1 MQFDPNST
9 PPCYKTQD
17 EDVVIQQD
25 DEIRIKIVGLR
36 VDATDIVSHYC
47 TLKKHQIFINF
58 FLSLLLEHL
67 WMTTWVWSVDLFQ
80 AMFSLSQYDSC
91 VGASRL
97 NITRE
102 GM

>member
-36 VDATDIVSHYC
+36 VDATDIVS
-47 TLKKHQIFINF
+47 
-58 FLSLLLEHL
+58 
-67 WMTTWVWSVDLFQ
+67 
-80 AMFSLSQYDSC
+80 
-91 VGASRL
+91 
-97 NITRE
+97 NIYNP
-102 GM
+102 